1 MILKN
6 FFIFISIF
14 LYLTQVRTPF
24 FTFPIFYIL
33 SFLGL
38 IIIIIKLINNN
49 VNKDIFYIIVINLF
63 MVLFYFISYV
73 ANQQGDFLFLREIIL
88 YNFFSIMFCVFL
100 YQFSMKIAYKVDY
113 IKTISHVLLLQL
125 SISFLAFINSGFY
138 NFIFSVFPQN
148 SGQVDIDAFN
158 EIRMVTLGTPFFGS
172 AVLSSIFLIVIAQN
186 ISNEK
191 GLKPI
196 AFLIYISI
204 CILSILS
211 ARTAII
217 GVTLSFLLLLYKFKG
232 NYKYFLSLAVLF
244 AITFMYIDNIQL
256 SSRISD
262 ITDFGFEFLY
272 NYNNSE
278 ASKSID
284 ELREMLLVLPNNFK
298 TWIIGDAY
306 FKSGNGFDYY
316 KFVDIGF
323 LRVIFNFGL
332 IGLFLFIF
340 LNIFLLVKIN
350 KEYLSNISKII
361 ILICFLI
368 LMVKGLANIFPYLM
382 LIFTIG
388 IITKKNT
395 KLLRGI

>member
-24 FTFPIFYIL
+24 FTFPIFYIW
-33 SFLGL
+33 SFLGS

-100 YQFSMKIAYKVDY
+100 YQFSMKIAHKVDY
-113 IKTISHVLLLQL
+113 IKTISYVLLLQL
-125 SISFLAFINSGFY
+125 SISFLAFINPGFY
-138 NFIFSVFPQN
+138 SFIFSVFPQN

-232 NYKYFLSLAVLF
+232 NYKYFLSLAILF
-244 AITFMYIDNIQL
+244 AITFMYIDNVQL

-284 ELREMLLVLPNNFK
+284 ELKEMLLVLPNNFK

-306 FKSGNGFDYY
+306 FKSRNGFDYY
-316 KFVDIGF
+316 KFIDIGF

-388 IITKKNT
+388 IITNKNI